1 MTNRKNPLFNG
12 APGLLLSL
20 ALALAACDAAGGNEP
35 PPPTDDDCQQ
45 GIMSESTANAIFNY
59 SHQSDGVRID
69 LFKSVPALAAWLGVE
84 TTPDTDDGEASLPD
98 RTLILKTIAGN
109 PVTAIAGGAFAR
121 SDGNDIS
128 SLISAVSLPD
138 TITLLGADL
147 FNGVENPVN
156 MIITPAVAELLGKA
170 ALIAAAGGDAG
181 VVSAAPAA
189 PGDAPPAP
197 IVHARPGLHSSAV
210 NYDSGTG
217 AVSVTFT
224 FNMTVTVPPGEGVVS
239 NGSSVTVTPQ
249 GATAGVPAA
258 ISLEAA
264 NPADTDKTTTVTAE
278 CMPVDGVFDRSA
290 LSGAYTLLYYDK
302 NGAAGLKDSDSAEH
316 WLYWLYVPEG
326 EADSRRLFDTIY
338 TANHAVLGLFWVT
351 FGESDD
357 RVEVKGTELP
367 PASAGTAVVDIG
379 LPAEDNVGLPAFYIP
394 HGGLGA
400 EGEDYAHIRIRVNR
414 GAYLVIEAD
423 NSGGEAVPGLTGC
436 EVEAAGGGRLRS
448 EADEGSPSPLGQA
461 VITARLGSWLGR
473 GPDEA
478 PGGGWLVGPSGSG
491 ARLLWGAGDQNGS
504 YIEIRGDRIAFDANL
519 TLRKSLVL
527 AYNVGFIGGPALTID
542 VQEDDPGI
550 DGVRG
555 LFAGSA
561 GYRFYGTK
569 SSSGGQNPSKP
580 AAQVIIKPGS
590 SISRSFL
597 TSDAGGA
604 YITADGS
611 EIKVTNKGTSEP
623 GLAEFTA
630 SGTTKKVYFNWNV
643 PYD

>member
-1 MTNRKNPLFNG
+1 
-12 APGLLLSL
+12 
-20 ALALAACDAAGGNEP
+20 LAACDAAGGNEP
-35 PPPTDDDCQQ
+35 PPPAGDDWQQ
-45 GIMSESTANAIFNY
+45 GIMSESTAKVIFDY
-59 SHQSDGVRID
+59 SHQADGVRIN

-84 TTPDTDDGEASLPD
+84 TTPDTDDVEASLPD

-109 PVTAIAGGAFAR
+109 PVTAISEGAFAR

-138 TITLLGADL
+138 TIQLLGADL
-147 FNGVENPVN
+147 FKGVKNPVN
-156 MIITPAVAELLGKA
+156 MEIPPVVVELLGET

-181 VVSAAPAA
+181 VVPAAPAA
-189 PGDAPPAP
+189 PGDAPPVP
-197 IVHARPGLHSSAV
+197 IVHPRPGLHNSAV
-210 NYDSGTG
+210 NYDSGAG

-224 FNMTVTVPPGEGVVS
+224 FNMDVTVPPGEGVVP

-249 GATAGVPAA
+249 GATPGLLAA

-264 NPADTDKTTTVTAE
+264 NSADPDKTTTVTAE
-278 CMPVDGVFDRSA
+278 YMPVDGVFNRSA
-290 LSGAYTLLYYDK
+290 LSGAYTLLHYDK
-302 NGAAGLKDSDSAEH
+302 NGAVGLKDSDSAKH
-316 WLYWLYVPEG
+316 WRYVLPE
-326 EADSRRLFDTIY
+326 EERARRLFDTIY
-338 TANHAVLGLFWVT
+338 TANLAVLGLFWVT
-351 FGESDD
+351 FGEPD

-379 LPAEDNVGLPAFYIP
+379 LTAEDNNGLPAFYIP
-394 HGGLGA
+394 YGGLGA

-423 NSGGEAVPGLTGC
+423 NSGGEAAPGLTGC
-436 EVEAAGGGRLRS
+436 EVEVAGGGRLRS

-461 VITARLGSWLGR
+461 AITARLGSWLAV

-478 PGGGWLVGPSGSG
+478 PDGGWLVGPSGSG

-542 VQEDDPGI
+542 IQQDDPGI
-550 DGVRG
+550 NGRRG
-555 LFAGSA
+555 LFAGGS
-561 GYRFYGTK
+561 GYKFYGTK

-597 TSDAGGA
+597 TSADGGA
-604 YITADGS
+604 YITAANS
-611 EIKVTNKGTSEP
+611 EIKVNNNGSSTP

-643 PYD
+643 LYD